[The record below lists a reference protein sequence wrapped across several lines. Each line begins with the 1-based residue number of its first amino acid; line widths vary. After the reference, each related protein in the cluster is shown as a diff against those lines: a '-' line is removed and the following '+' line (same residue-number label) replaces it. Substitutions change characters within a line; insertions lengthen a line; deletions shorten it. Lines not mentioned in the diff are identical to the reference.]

1 MITVN
6 RKGKEITY
14 PVVLKTRDGEVTTVK
29 REERKGYASLG
40 LELENIDT
48 KELKKLELENG
59 VRVKTLANGKLA
71 RYTDIREDFIITK
84 VNDKPIKSVKEFNEL
99 LEGKKVGDLIIL
111 TGTYEDFPRE
121 FNYAF
126 RM

>member
-6 RKGKEITY
+6 RQGKEITY
-14 PVVLKTRDGEVTTVK
+14 PVVLKTRNGEVTTIK
-29 REERKGYASLG
+29 PEEKKGYASLG
-40 LELENIDT
+40 IELEDVEAN
-48 KELKKLELENG
+48 ELKKLDLENG
-59 VRVKTLANGKLA
+59 VKVKDLGNGKLA
-71 RYTDIREDFIITK
+71 RYTDIREGFIITK

-99 LEGKKVGDLIIL
+99 LRNKKAGDLIIL